1 MEIDSIL
8 ISKYNRP
15 TPRYTSYPPANYFQ
29 PSFGSDDLRK
39 AIVKS
44 NQEGIKGLSFYIHV
58 PFCPRLCHY
67 CACNAYEMEK
77 RDNVDAY
84 MQAVLDELEMIIP
97 LLDTSRP
104 IMQIHYGG
112 GTPTAV
118 PLKWLKKINEHL
130 KSSFTL
136 SEGAEI
142 AIECHPAYLSLSGW
156 EELVD
161 AGFTRV
167 SLGVQDFHEDV
178 LAAVNRQ
185 PSRVAFEEIFSLL
198 RSHGIGINLDLIYGL
213 PKQTPQSFADN
224 IRRAIALNPDRLVTF
239 SYAHVPWVKSRQ
251 LILEKLGLP
260 SAEDKSAMLAAA
272 QSLLKEAGYYSVG
285 MDHFVRPNDALYIA
299 QEQGLL
305 HRNFQGYCTRATTGQ
320 VYAVGVTAI
329 SQLAGAYAQ
338 NTKSIKFY
346 RESIE
351 RGELPVERGYKL
363 TQQEQL
369 AGELIASIMCNAQI
383 VWRDFAE
390 RYEMSIS
397 ELKDIIYINREL
409 LQSMAEDNLVVWNE
423 DALTIT
429 DKGLPFI
436 RIVASALDPM
446 LAQASGKLPY
456 SMAL

>member
-1 MEIDSIL
+1 
-8 ISKYNRP
+8 
-15 TPRYTSYPPANYFQ
+15 
-29 PSFGSDDLRK
+29 
-39 AIVKS
+39 
-44 NQEGIKGLSFYIHV
+44 
-58 PFCPRLCHY
+58 
-67 CACNAYEMEK
+67 
-77 RDNVDAY
+77 
-84 MQAVLDELEMIIP
+84 
-97 LLDTSRP
+97 
-104 IMQIHYGG
+104 
-112 GTPTAV
+112 
-118 PLKWLKKINEHL
+118 
-130 KSSFTL
+130 
-136 SEGAEI
+136 
-142 AIECHPAYLSLSGW
+142 
-156 EELVD
+156 
-161 AGFTRV
+161 
-167 SLGVQDFHEDV
+167 
-178 LAAVNRQ
+178 
-185 PSRVAFEEIFSLL
+185 
-198 RSHGIGINLDLIYGL
+198 
-213 PKQTPQSFADN
+213 
-224 IRRAIALNPDRLVTF
+224 
-239 SYAHVPWVKSRQ
+239 
-251 LILEKLGLP
+251 
-260 SAEDKSAMLAAA
+260 MLAAA

-397 ELKDIIYINREL
+397 ELKGIIYINREL

-423 DALTIT
+423 DGLTIT

-446 LAQASGKLPY
+446 LAQASGNLPY